1 MFAYFCR
8 SRGIATPG
16 GHCGTLSSVGYKGL
30 QAPGSVKGGPVTS
43 PYETLI
49 RTCDLC
55 VHSDPGIF
63 FSSGMIE
70 DMGNTHV
77 YRE

>member
-1 MFAYFCR
+1 MLDTGA
-8 SRGIATPG
+8 SRPLRVERGREVERK
-16 GHCGTLSSVGYKGL
+16 C
-30 QAPGSVKGGPVTS
+30 PVTS
-43 PYETLI
+43 LCETLVS
-49 RTCDLC
+49 CDLC